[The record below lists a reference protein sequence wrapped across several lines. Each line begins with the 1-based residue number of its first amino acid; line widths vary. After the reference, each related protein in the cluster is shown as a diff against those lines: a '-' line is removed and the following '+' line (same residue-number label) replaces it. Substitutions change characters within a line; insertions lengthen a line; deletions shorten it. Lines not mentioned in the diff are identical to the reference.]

1 MAARHDP
8 GFIRHARSKRAKRHV
23 ISTSLDD
30 AQPLPLLLRQNV
42 AEDAAL
48 FALVIVA
55 PGTQFVENAARHK
68 RGRGQLRSG
77 VIKLLSRSRAM
88 VLENADVLKAAV
100 PLQVLYARRGQTQK
114 LLHLGVAPIPQ
125 MAVVARILQQYLM
138 RADRPPAVIE
148 TVAAPRR
155 FAFDVI
161 KRMRMDHRARRPRA
175 AVQPRQCGDHL
186 RGFGGGTA
194 KPASLRSRSGI
205 DDIVTGNHPRT
216 GDGIFAEFHAVR
228 RTKEFVICNW

>member
-30 AQPLPLLLRQNV
+30 APPLPPLLRPQV
-42 AEDAAL
+42 AESRPPFFFVL
-48 FALVIVA
+48 IA

-100 PLQVLYARRGQTQK
+100 PLQVLYAR
-114 LLHLGVAPIPQ
+114 
-125 MAVVARILQQYLM
+125 
-138 RADRPPAVIE
+138 
-148 TVAAPRR
+148 
-155 FAFDVI
+155 
-161 KRMRMDHRARRPRA
+161 
-175 AVQPRQCGDHL
+175 
-186 RGFGGGTA
+186 
-194 KPASLRSRSGI
+194 
-205 DDIVTGNHPRT
+205 
-216 GDGIFAEFHAVR
+216 
-228 RTKEFVICNW
+228 